1 MFGYVVPDKP
11 NLLVKEFSL
20 YRAHYCGVC
29 RAVKKLYGQIPRIT
43 TNYDITF
50 FSLFVHDVAGAG
62 VDFEQR
68 RCALHGFQRTGNIT
82 LNPLLERVAA
92 INILSAYYKALDNRL
107 DEGLKRSLPARLL
120 KRAYRKAR
128 KALPELDRRFGFHYK
143 RLRELERQGCK
154 SVDMTAD
161 CFAQMLRDA
170 GREALREKYIEPAG
184 EFLYH
189 LGKWVYLADALDDL
203 DEDFKKKRY
212 NPFICAYNNQ
222 GTGNGEQ
229 GTGYVKRE
237 SFVEAN
243 KDGIRAAFYGS
254 VNRMFEIFTE
264 LSLTQSQNLLRN
276 IAVYGIR
283 NKTAQLL
290 DAKGKLKREKI

>member
-1 MFGYVVPDKP
+1 MYGYVIPDKA
-11 NLLVKEFSL
+11 NLLMKEFGL

-29 RAVKKLYGQIPRIT
+29 RAVKELYGQLPRIA

-50 FSLFVHDVAGAG
+50 FSLFVHDVAGVE

-68 RCALHGFQRTGNIT
+68 RCALRGFQRTGNIA

-107 DEGLKRSLPARLL
+107 DEGRKRPMAARLL
-120 KRAYRKAR
+120 KGAYKKAKR
-128 KALPELDRRFGFHYK
+128 ALPELDKRFEYHYK
-143 RLRELERQGCK
+143 RLRGLEGQGCK
-154 SVDMTAD
+154 SVDAAAD
-161 CFAQMLRDA
+161 CFAEMMRDA
-170 GREALREKYIEPAG
+170 GKEALREKYIDAAG

-212 NPFICAYNNQ
+212 NPFLCAYTNQ
-222 GTGNGEQ
+222 GTGNKEQ
-229 GTGYVKRE
+229 GTGYADRE
-237 SFVEAN
+237 SFVETN
-243 KDGIRAAFYGS
+243 KDGICAAFYGS
-254 VNRMFEIFTE
+254 MNRMGEIFTE

-290 DAKGKLKREKI
+290 DAKSKLKRERV